1 MECAAAEQSVPLA
14 AASPL
19 AQHLVEQGIRLPR
32 GAVANSSSCGGRG
45 WTDRQPR
52 GHARGPRNALWLQTG
67 CKHCLAHGASPFLH
81 TPL

>member
-19 AQHLVEQGIRLPR
+19 AQHLLEQGTRLPK

-45 WTDRQPR
+45 RTDGQTDSPLLLPAPR
-52 GHARGPRNALWLQTG
+52 SCQGPHKRPVA
-67 CKHCLAHGASPFLH
+67 ADRV
-81 TPL
+81 